1 MSGEMVLTLAVAIIG
16 SGGFSAIVNA
26 WLERR
31 KEERKKKEDPDP
43 VALGVRMLLQDR
55 IEGLSIKY
63 IKAGEVREE
72 NRRFLHNAFDVY
84 HDKLKGNGDLN
95 ELMERVDE
103 LPIIYPDK
111 R

>member
-1 MSGEMVLTLAVAIIG
+1 MNGEMVLTLAVAILG
-16 SGGFSAIVNA
+16 SGSVSALVNA

-31 KEERKKKEDPDP
+31 REERRKKEAPDP

-63 IKAGEVREE
+63 IKQGEIKEE

-84 HDKLKGNGDLN
+84 HEKLKGNGDLT
-95 ELMERVDE
+95 ELMGRVDE